1 MDFFS
6 LTKERLVVVAMRD
19 EPMNLLRSEFIRGG
33 TAPSAT
39 SDLENV
45 YPAIMQC
52 LRRRLSLFVWQ
63 GFFEPLKL
71 ISFNDD
77 TLTLAAPSLF
87 HRDWIQDHYLIE
99 ILEACNSVLGRK
111 VEVVLVFD
119 STLAPEDKASDAEM
133 LMETAKVAAP
143 VAPAPPPS
151 LPASILPLRHS
162 SSDDASARFEISST
176 PLNPLY
182 SFDTF
187 VPGPSNHM
195 GFAACNAVA
204 EQPGSQYSPLFL
216 FGPVGIGKTHLLHG
230 IGLHALAQ
238 NPNAR
243 IVYMSAEQWVNA
255 YIQAIRERRFEA
267 FRKRFRTG
275 CDILL
280 IDDIQFLAGK
290 DASQDEFFHTFNS
303 LYQTH
308 KQIVVTSD
316 KYPHEIEGLEERLKT
331 RLSWGLIA
339 DIRPPEVETR
349 IAILHRKAESCG
361 IKLPQDVAHYL
372 AAQISSS
379 VRELEGA
386 LLRLSAFVTVTKAD
400 ITLAHA
406 KEYLSPVFRRGTGS
420 VTPER
425 ICEYVAAYYDLRS
438 VDLKGSSRQRQV
450 VIARQVAMSLCRSQL
465 ALSLPEIGRLFGG
478 RDHTTVLASLRK
490 VDELRESDIGVQS
503 VLARL
508 EKNLVASDD
517 PSR

>member
-1 MDFFS
+1 
-6 LTKERLVVVAMRD
+6 VVAMRD
-19 EPMNLLRSEFIRGG
+19 EPNNHHRSEFVRGAG
-33 TAPSAT
+33 SVSAN
-39 SDLENV
+39 SELENL
-45 YPAIMQC
+45 YSAIMQC

-63 GFFEPLKL
+63 GFFEPLKP
-71 ISFNDD
+71 ISFADD
-77 TLTLAAPSLF
+77 TLTVAAPSLF
-87 HRDWIQDHYLIE
+87 HRDWIQDHYLLEIIE
-99 ILEACNSVLGRK
+99 AANNVLGRK
-111 VEVVLVFD
+111 IEVVLAFD
-119 STLAPEDKASDAEM
+119 SSLVCVDEPRS
-133 LMETAKVAAP
+133 AAP
-143 VAPAPPPS
+143 MPAPAPMMAEIVAPRPFPVS
-151 LPASILPLRHS
+151 SEPASIFPLRHS
-162 SSDDASARFEISST
+162 SSSEDTSSRFEISST
-176 PLNPLY
+176 PLNPQY

-187 VPGPSNHM
+187 VPGPSNQM

-216 FGPVGIGKTHLLHG
+216 FGPVGIGKTHLLHA
-230 IGLHALAQ
+230 IGLTALAH
-238 NPNAR
+238 NPNTR

-255 YIQAIRERRFEA
+255 YIQAIRERKFDA

-275 CDILL
+275 CDLLL

-339 DIRPPEVETR
+339 DIRPPEIETR
-349 IAILHRKAESCG
+349 VAILHRKAETCG
-361 IKLPQDVAHYL
+361 IRLPLDVAHYL
-372 AAQISSS
+372 AAQITTS

-386 LLRLSAFVTVTKAD
+386 LLRLSAFVSVTKAE

-406 KEYLSPVFRRGTGS
+406 KEYLSPMFRRGAGS
-420 VTPER
+420 LTPER
-425 ICEYVAAYYDLRS
+425 ICEYVAGYYDLRP
-438 VDLKGSSRQRQV
+438 VDIKGPSRQRQV
-450 VIARQVAMSLCRSQL
+450 ALARQVAMTLCRSQL

-490 VDELRESDIGVQS
+490 IEEMRETDIGVQS

-508 EKNLVASDD
+508 EKNLVASNDLHH
-517 PSR
+517 